1 MICSKSNLLASWT
14 HWNATILFPLRGYW
28 RESYW
33 GSGIYCITHW
43 SPCHPELWS
52 HDPREASSF
61 VSISILNLWHMH
73 LELWIG
79 IVIIFNLNKYMQV
92 NESSFFMYW
101 DKKTMRKKR

>member
-1 MICSKSNLLASWT
+1 
-14 HWNATILFPLRGYW
+14 
-28 RESYW
+28 
-33 GSGIYCITHW
+33 
-43 SPCHPELWS
+43 
-52 HDPREASSF
+52 
-61 VSISILNLWHMH
+61 MH